1 MKNKSIFI
9 ALFAAIVLVIF
20 ILVLIFTD
28 KAPSEE
34 GVPSTPQG
42 NSSSSIEVDEPETR
56 QFEEILFDTTPSMYG
71 KTDYFSIQIGK
82 DLKEGSM
89 EYLQLEPLVN
99 DDGIPRKYYLGHQIY
114 KSKTSGEEYILSGNF
129 VMAISFNPDTTGNGY
144 VREEETG
151 KRIHMFGNTSDLQNF
166 QDNWDAGQR
175 ILSGKTEAPENA
187 IIFDGVLTP
196 YTFER
201 ENGTMYFDISELA
214 PYISPEIY
222 YDELMGYIDIY
233 VNDFCTVRIPTT
245 TVNPMMS
252 ETYGVVGSNFKFR
265 SWNGEKFTA
274 WGPVLDALH
283 PKISIEDASMMFGW
297 KMYTNGTA
305 LSIVTDPLNATP
317 LAAIRENGDLGI
329 RIVLNVEDDGLRYIC
344 AYDTDG
350 NLMWK
355 KPFDES
361 ALSEEDNSSIL
372 QEDITSQSDS
382 NTAGENNGSSAAT
395 AESDDDASTDNMPN
409 VG

>member
-1 MKNKSIFI
+1 M
-9 ALFAAIVLVIF
+9 L
-20 ILVLIFTD
+20 
-28 KAPSEE
+28 
-34 GVPSTPQG
+34 
-42 NSSSSIEVDEPETR
+42 
-56 QFEEILFDTTPSMYG
+56 Y
-71 KTDYFSIQIGK
+71 IQ
-82 DLKEGSM
+82 
-89 EYLQLEPLVN
+89 
-99 DDGIPRKYYLGHQIY
+99 
-114 KSKTSGEEYILSGNF
+114 
-129 VMAISFNPDTTGNGY
+129 
-144 VREEETG
+144 
-151 KRIHMFGNTSDLQNF
+151 
-166 QDNWDAGQR
+166 
-175 ILSGKTEAPENA
+175 
-187 IIFDGVLTP
+187 
-196 YTFER
+196 
-201 ENGTMYFDISELA
+201 
-214 PYISPEIY
+214 
-222 YDELMGYIDIY
+222 
-233 VNDFCTVRIPTT
+233 
-245 TVNPMMS
+245 
-252 ETYGVVGSNFKFR
+252 
-265 SWNGEKFTA
+265 
-274 WGPVLDALH
+274 
-283 PKISIEDASMMFGW
+283 KISIEDASMMFGW